1 MSVTCMFGKPTI
13 LYNLPHKSKIC
24 KQGER
29 DSPVL
34 VHRSCNLQIRWVLKV
49 EWGKVGLGNTSRDEG
64 GYPFTARASQ
74 CCIQAQ
80 SKMALEFQLPAWA
93 SQTRG
98 KTLAAAA
105 VAQKQSA

>member
-34 VHRSCNLQIRWVLKV
+34 VQRSCNLQIRWVLFRISTSS
-49 EWGKVGLGNTSRDEG
+49 VGFTDEG
-64 GYPFTARASQ
+64 Q
-74 CCIQAQ
+74 
-80 SKMALEFQLPAWA
+80 
-93 SQTRG
+93 
-98 KTLAAAA
+98 KTLAVAA